1 MKKLQIKK
9 DRFLCEL
16 VRRNCFT
23 AFLIISANQMY
34 VQNIALT
41 LLREYKLEKNKQK
54 KTMYSLK
61 QNWNKIH
68 SCFLFL
74 TK

>member
-9 DRFLCEL
+9 DQFSQFLCEL

-41 LLREYKLEKNKQK
+41 LLREYKLEKKQ
-54 KTMYSLK
+54 
-61 QNWNKIH
+61 
-68 SCFLFL
+68 
-74 TK
+74 TKLCIP